1 MIYSDENGN
10 PIQETDEL
18 QEAIDNITD
27 KLAQM
32 TKEERLAWFEQSI
45 YPDPLKFTNEI
56 DGTVY
61 IVRAFFDETASE
73 SFEEKLQGEMDKL
86 TAYRTKLQNKIRR
99 DLPAEKKILREE
111 NAKVTEQI
119 TSLRK
124 RLKLNK
130 GIEDRSV
137 KIEEKTTL
145 LYANE

>member
-1 MIYSDENGN
+1 MIYIDENGN
-10 PIQETDEL
+10 SIQETDEL

-73 SFEEKLQGEMDKL
+73 SFEEKL
-86 TAYRTKLQNKIRR
+86 RR
-99 DLPAEKKILREE
+99 IM
-111 NAKVTEQI
+111 I
-119 TSLRK
+119 K
-124 RLKLNK
+124 R
-130 GIEDRSV
+130 
-137 KIEEKTTL
+137 
-145 LYANE
+145 